1 MANLTYIPTLLAS
14 VQSYNASK
22 NGDRVMKGWVDSPNQ
37 RGTIDIIWSCITTL
51 AICCWVM
58 LHLNVPAK
66 NDNLWTLFLRRARWL
81 MLALL
86 SPELVMLFACGQ
98 WASAQRSVA
107 DMHSLGYQNWTMIHA
122 FYADMGGFL
131 LHPPDCRSFPI
142 TAKQV
147 HYLVQ
152 QRYLPVPK
160 ITGKEIWD
168 KSKADM
174 FAKTVAGFQA
184 AWLVAQVIARGIK
197 HLSVTLLELSTVAL
211 ITCTGAALLFWFN
224 KPLNVETPTNL
235 KLEFSLAEILVRA
248 GDTAEAPFH
257 DTPLDFV
264 EGNLYT
270 SGQMPFASCWG
281 VQERPLP
288 RIPNDRDSRLHSL
301 RIILIVAVPTASF
314 SLLHLIGWNFD
325 FPTREEQMMW
335 RWTCISMGIILG
347 IGCFAEAISIVWDGY
362 TTSAL
367 TNLGGY
373 KLRWPSNLLF
383 FIPGFLY
390 MSARLI
396 VIVEIVIS
404 LRLLPPGCFEV
415 VQWSQLLPHF

>member
-1 MANLTYIPTLLAS
+1 
-14 VQSYNASK
+14 
-22 NGDRVMKGWVDSPNQ
+22 
-37 RGTIDIIWSCITTL
+37 
-51 AICCWVM
+51 M

-66 NDNLWTLFLRRARWL
+66 DDDLWTLFVRRARWL
-81 MLALL
+81 MFALL

-107 DMHSLGYQNWTMIHA
+107 DMHSLGYEYWTMVHA
-122 FYADMGGFL
+122 FYADMGGFV
-131 LHPPDCRSFPI
+131 LHPPDCTSFPI

-152 QRYLPVPK
+152 QRYLPIPN
-160 ITGKEIWD
+160 ITKKEIWD

-184 AWLVAQVIARGIK
+184 GWLVTQVIARGIQ
-197 HLSVTLLELSTVAL
+197 HLPVTLLELSTVAL
-211 ITCTGAALLFWFN
+211 MPCTGAALFFWFN

-235 KLEFSLAEILVRA
+235 QLEFSVAEILVRA
-248 GDTAEAPFH
+248 GEPAKAPFR
-257 DTPLDFV
+257 DTPLDFI
-264 EGNLYT
+264 EPNIYT
-270 SGQMPFASCWG
+270 SSQMPLASCWG

-288 RIPNDRDSRLHSL
+288 RIPNDRDSRLHNL
-301 RIILIVAVPTASF
+301 RIVLIVAIPTASF
-314 SLLHLIGWNFD
+314 SLLHLIGWNFA
-325 FPTREEQMMW
+325 FPTREEQLLW
-335 RWTCISMGIILG
+335 RWTCISMGIVLG
-347 IGCFAEAISIVWDGY
+347 IGCFAEAMSIIVDGC
-362 TTSAL
+362 TTSSL

-390 MSARLI
+390 FSARLI
-396 VIVEIVIS
+396 VVVEIVIS
-404 LRLLPPGCFEV
+404 LRRLPPDCFEV

>member
-1 MANLTYIPTLLAS
+1 MAHFPYVPGFSSS
-14 VQSYNASK
+14 VQIHNASR
-22 NGDRVMKGWVDSPNQ
+22 NGDRVMQGWVDSPNQ
-37 RGTIDIIWSCITTL
+37 RGTIDIIWSCVTTL

-66 NDNLWTLFLRRARWL
+66 TDNLWALFLRRARWL

-107 DMHSLGYQNWTMIHA
+107 DMHSLGKQDWTMIHA

-131 LHPPDCRSFPI
+131 LHPPDCASFPI

-152 QRYLPVPK
+152 QGYLSVPK
-160 ITGKEIWD
+160 ITKKEIWD

-174 FAKTVAGFQA
+174 FAKAVAGFQA
-184 AWLVAQVIARGIK
+184 AWLVAQVIARGIQ

-235 KLEFSLAEILVRA
+235 KLGFSIAEVLVRA
-248 GDTAEAPFH
+248 GDPARAPFQ
-257 DTPLDFV
+257 DTPLDFI
-264 EGNLYT
+264 EPNLYT
-270 SGQMPFASCWG
+270 SSQMPFASCWG

-288 RIPNDRDSRLHSL
+288 RIPNDRDSRLHNL
-301 RIILIVAVPTASF
+301 RIILIVAIPTASF
-314 SLLHLIGWNFD
+314 SLLHLIAWNFD

-347 IGCFAEAISIVWDGY
+347 IGCFAEAASIVADGY
-362 TTSAL
+362 TTSSL

-373 KLRWPSNLLF
+373 KLQWPSNLLF

-404 LRLLPPGCFEV
+404 LRRLPPGCFEV

>member
-1 MANLTYIPTLLAS
+1 M
-14 VQSYNASK
+14 QS
-22 NGDRVMKGWVDSPNQ
+22 WVDSPNH

-58 LHLNVPAK
+58 LHLNVPAQ
-66 NDNLWTLFLRRARWL
+66 NDDLWTLFLRKARWL
-81 MLALL
+81 LLALL
-86 SPELVMLFACGQ
+86 APELVMLFACGQ

-107 DMHSLGYQNWTMIHA
+107 DMHSLGHKSWTMIHA

-131 LHPPDCRSFPI
+131 LHSPDCTSFPV

-152 QRYLPVPK
+152 QRYLPMPK
-160 ITGKEIWD
+160 ITKKEIWD

-174 FAKTVAGFQA
+174 FAKIIAGFQA
-184 AWLVAQVIARGIK
+184 AWLVAQVVARGFQ
-197 HLSVTLLELSTVAL
+197 HLPVTLLELSTVAL
-211 ITCTGAALLFWFN
+211 ITCTGAALLFWTN

-235 KLEFSLAEILVRA
+235 ELDCSVAEILLRA
-248 GDTAEAPFH
+248 GDAAGAPFQ

-264 EGNLYT
+264 EPNLYT
-270 SGQMPFASCWG
+270 SSQLPLASYWG

-288 RIPNDRDSRLHSL
+288 RIPNDRDSRPHNL
-301 RIILIVAVPTASF
+301 RIVLIVAIPTASF
-314 SLLHLIGWNFD
+314 SLLHLIGWNFEL
-325 FPTREEQMMW
+325 PTRCEQMLW

-347 IGCFAEAISIVWDGY
+347 TGCFAEASAIVMGGY
-362 TTSAL
+362 TTTAL
-367 TNLGGY
+367 TTLGGY
-373 KLRWPSNLLF
+373 KLRWPTNILF
-383 FIPGFLY
+383 FVPGFLY

-396 VIVEIVIS
+396 VIIEIVIS
-404 LRLLPPGCFEV
+404 LRLLPSGCFEV

>member
-1 MANLTYIPTLLAS
+1 MANLAYIHAFLHHMQTSNPLRIR
-14 VQSYNASK
+14 
-22 NGDRVMKGWVDSPNQ
+22 DRVLRGWEDSPNQ
-37 RGTIDIIWSCITTL
+37 RGTLDIIWSCITTL

-66 NDNLWTLFLRRARWL
+66 TDTYWTLVLRRSRWL
-81 MLALL
+81 MFALL

-107 DMHSLGYQNWTMIHA
+107 DMHSSGYKSWTIVHA

-131 LHPPDCRSFPI
+131 LHPPDCTSFPI
-142 TAKQV
+142 TAKQL
-147 HYLVQ
+147 HYLIQ
-152 QRYLPVPK
+152 QRYLSIPK
-160 ITGKEIWD
+160 ITKKEIWD
-168 KSKADM
+168 KSKADV
-174 FAKTVAGFQA
+174 FAKTIAGFQT
-184 AWLVAQVIARGIK
+184 AWLVAQVIARGIQ
-197 HLSVTLLELSTVAL
+197 HLAVTPLELSTVAL
-211 ITCTGAALLFWFN
+211 ITCTGAALFFWFN

-235 KLEFSLAEILVRA
+235 ELEFSIAEILVRA
-248 GDTAEAPFH
+248 GDAAKAPFH
-257 DTPLDFV
+257 DTPLDFI
-264 EGNLYT
+264 EPNLYT
-270 SGQMPFASCWG
+270 SSQMPFASCWG

-288 RIPNDRDSRLHSL
+288 RVPNDRDSRLHNL
-301 RIILIVAVPTASF
+301 RIVCILAVPTASF
-314 SLLHLIGWNFD
+314 SLLHLIGWNFA
-325 FPTREEQMMW
+325 FPSREEQMLW

-347 IGCFAEAISIVWDGY
+347 TGCLAEALSIVADGY

-396 VIVEIVIS
+396 VIVEIIIS

-415 VQWSQLLPHF
+415 VQWSQHLPHF